1 MSEKKLLNLPF
12 DRNKLFKQEHRRVLF
27 AKVTTTRAPAQRAV
41 NLFVLHVS
49 FLMNVRQMENEVK
62 KSKNCS
68 RCDSV
73 CVFVRARLFAVENVK
88 KNIFN

>member
-62 KSKNCS
+62 KKNKNCS

-73 CVFVRARLFAVENVK
+73 CVCASATVCS
-88 KNIFN
+88 